1 VVSDAEGL
9 SENILDKQTG
19 WVVPKGQPKLLVE
32 QIIKTSNLPDDEKL
46 RIQNQARQRV
56 NEKFS
61 TEQQTEAFKNFYKI

>member
-32 QIIKTSNLPDDEKL
+32 QIIKTSNLSANEKQ
-46 RIQNQARQRV
+46 RIQKNARQRV
-56 NEKFS
+56 KDQFS
-61 TEQQTEAFKNFYKI
+61 LEQQKKALVEFYK